1 MMFCLLA
8 VNILLASLKVKII
21 SSIIIAK
28 SSKSC
33 IALCNYIITIFISN
47 TSIRTAQ
54 VLLKSDDIEINP
66 GLKKSSDIK
75 FCHCNLN
82 GMAAHD
88 FVKVPLIDAFIT
100 TPTFDIACL
109 SGTFLDSTIPH
120 NDENIN
126 INRYSLLRFDHSNNI
141 KQGRV

>member
-66 GLKKSSDIK
+66 GLKKSSE
-75 FCHCNLN
+75 
-82 GMAAHD
+82 
-88 FVKVPLIDAFIT
+88 KVPLIDAFIT